1 MDYKLT
7 VSEDRRYINVRL
19 YVPMSNKLS
28 RIIAQ
33 ELSDLSKQTGIE
45 RFFFDLRG
53 AVSEE
58 DVLSSYTMAYEEL
71 EAIGPSRSHMS
82 AFLTDPDDK
91 SHDFMETLLRNAG
104 FNVKQF
110 KDRQTALT
118 WLLG

>member
-1 MDYKLT
+1 MDYELS
-7 VSEDRRYINVRL
+7 VSEDRRYLNLRL

-28 RIIAQ
+28 RIIAHAMA
-33 ELSDLSKQTGIE
+33 DLSKQTDIE

-53 AVSEE
+53 AVCEE
-58 DVLSSYTMAYEEL
+58 DMLSIYTMAYEDL
-71 EAIGPSRSHMS
+71 EKIGPSRSHMS
-82 AFLTDPDDK
+82 AFLTDLDDN

-110 KDRQTALT
+110 KDRETALT